1 MGNKELIGKAIKYIG
16 LLGGDVDSFTVEL
29 SITNKSR
36 FMSDRN
42 VIDHVGSHDTFK
54 KFIEDGILV
63 DRMNEYWV
71 EVSKR
76 DEK

>member
-1 MGNKELIGKAIKYIG
+1 MGNKELIDKAIMYIG

-76 DEK
+76 DER

>member
-16 LLGGDVDSFTVEL
+16 LLGEDVYSFTVEL